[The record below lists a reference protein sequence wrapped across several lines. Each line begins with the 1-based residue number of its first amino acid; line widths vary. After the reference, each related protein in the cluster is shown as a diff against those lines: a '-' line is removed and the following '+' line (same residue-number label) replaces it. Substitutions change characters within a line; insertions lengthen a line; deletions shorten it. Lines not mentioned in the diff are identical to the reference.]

1 MIEVVQKGYKL
12 GDRVVRPARVVVAA
26 APFRRRTMAAVKDL
40 YETLGVSKG
49 ASQDEIK
56 KAYRKLA
63 RQHHPDANPGDSE
76 AEERFKEVQHAYD
89 VLSDPEKRK
98 QYDRFGAENG
108 RPGPGGYTFTE
119 GFDLGDLGDLGDI
132 FGGLFGAR
140 GRQQQQQ
147 RGQRGRDIEVEVRL
161 SFEDSLKG
169 VQTTIPVELE
179 TACREC
185 GGSGARPGTAPI
197 LCPECHGRGVKAE
210 SQGLFALSQ
219 PCPRCRGN
227 GTVIEE
233 PCPRC
238 HGSGRERRTKRY
250 KVKIPAGVKDGSK
263 IRLRGK
269 GEAGYGGAEAG
280 DLFVVTRV
288 APSKLYTRRGDDLI
302 VDVPVTYPEAAL
314 GATVKVPTPDGQV
327 TVKVKPGTTD
337 GTLLR
342 VKGKG
347 APKLKGSGRG
357 DLLARVKLTVP
368 KKLSK
373 AEREAVEALQK
384 ASRENPREGLGE

>member
-1 MIEVVQKGYKL
+1 
-12 GDRVVRPARVVVAA
+12 
-26 APFRRRTMAAVKDL
+26 MAAVKDL

-49 ASQDEIK
+49 AAQDEIK

-63 RQHHPDANPGDSE
+63 RRYHPDANPGDAS

-89 VLSDPEKRK
+89 VLSDPDKRK
-98 QYDRFGAENG
+98 QYDRVGSTNG
-108 RPGPGGYTFTE
+108 RGPGGVNFE
-119 GFDLGDLGDLGDI
+119 GFDFADLGDLGDI
-132 FGGLFGAR
+132 FGGMFGSR
-140 GRQQQQQ
+140 GGRTQQ
-147 RGQRGRDIEVEVRL
+147 RGQRGSDLEVEVRL

-169 VQTTIPVELE
+169 VETTIPVELE

-185 GGSGARPGTAPI
+185 GGSGAKPGTAPT

-210 SQGLFALSQ
+210 SQGLFALQQ

-227 GTVIEE
+227 GTVIED

-250 KVKIPAGVKDGSK
+250 TVKIPAGVKDGSR

-269 GEAGYGGAEAG
+269 GEAGWGGAEAG
-280 DLFVVTRV
+280 DLYVVTRV
-288 APSKLYTRRGDDLI
+288 APSKVYTRRGDDLI
-302 VDVPVTYPEAAL
+302 VDVPVTYPEATL
-314 GATVKVPTPDGQV
+314 GAKVEVPTPDGPV
-327 TVKVKPGTTD
+327 TVKVKPGTED

-347 APKLKGSGRG
+347 APKLKSSGRG
-357 DLLARVKLTVP
+357 DVLARVKLTVP

-373 AEREAVEALQK
+373 KERELLEELQK
-384 ASRENPREGLGE
+384 AGT